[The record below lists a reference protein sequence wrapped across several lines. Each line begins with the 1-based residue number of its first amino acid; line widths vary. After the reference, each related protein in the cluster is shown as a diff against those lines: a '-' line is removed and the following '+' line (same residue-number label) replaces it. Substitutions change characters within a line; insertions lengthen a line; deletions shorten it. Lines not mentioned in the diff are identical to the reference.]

1 MRALGQTLAG
11 EDRAGW
17 AGLFAFLTAFLFAI
31 ASGLLIAPMVA
42 LCAMIAMP
50 FQREAW
56 TFRKPPWA
64 LLPIGLFLL
73 WLGLSF
79 LWSPYDNPQQLPKTL
94 LGIPLYVIFAYR
106 IGSLGPRWR
115 RRMETALLF
124 TVIGV
129 GLFLLSEAM
138 TDGAATRSFKTTVE
152 DIGDLDLRSISILVN
167 KSLGHGTVPLL
178 LLAGPAALIAWREGG
193 PAIGI
198 VIMALA
204 AIAAFNFETEV
215 NAAGFI
221 LGMIAASITYV
232 WPRMTLAILFGAV
245 AGAFIVIPL
254 VLPGI
259 IEALPDDLK
268 AELPSSWAMRLEI
281 WTFTGDRIRE
291 ALWFGHGLDAARV
304 ISGESQIMVM
314 VDGEFVEHSFEL
326 LPQHP
331 HNAAL
336 QVWLETGIVGTV
348 LLAFSLVAIGGSVAM
363 ASRLTK
369 IQAVGVA
376 WVFTVY
382 VCLIFFSYGV
392 WQEWHQGAVAL
403 AATAVFFLGVGH
415 QQDG

>member
-1 MRALGQTLAG
+1 MQQTLAG

-17 AGLFAFLTAFLFAI
+17 AGLAAFLTAFLFAI

-50 FQREAW
+50 IHRQAWAFRE
-56 TFRKPPWA
+56 PPWA
-64 LLPIGLFLL
+64 LVPAGVFLA

-79 LWSPYDNPQQLPKTL
+79 LWSPYDDPQQLPKTL
-94 LGIPLYVIFAYR
+94 LGIPLYVVFVYR
-106 IGSLGPRWR
+106 INQLGICWR
-115 RRMETALLF
+115 RRMESALLF
-124 TVIGV
+124 TVIGI
-129 GLFLLSEAM
+129 GLFMFSEAM
-138 TDGAATRSFKTTVE
+138 TDGVVTRGFKTTVE
-152 DIGDLDLRSISILVN
+152 DIGLVDQRTISILVN
-167 KSLGHGTVPLL
+167 KSLGHGTVPFL

-193 PAIGI
+193 PLIGG
-198 VIMALA
+198 VIMVTAT
-204 AIAAFNFETEV
+204 IAAFSFDTEV
-215 NAAGFI
+215 NAAGLI
-221 LGMIAASITYV
+221 LGSIAATVTYF
-232 WPRMTLAILFGAV
+232 WPRMTLAVLFGAV

-254 VLPGI
+254 ILPGI
-259 IEALPDDLK
+259 IGALPEGLT
-268 AELPSSWAMRLEI
+268 AALPSSWIMRLEI
-281 WTFTGDRIRE
+281 WTFTGERVRE
-291 ALWFGHGLDAARV
+291 ALWFGHGLDAARI

-314 VDGEFVEHSFEL
+314 VDGTLTEHSFEL

-348 LLAFSLVAIGGSVAM
+348 LLAFSLVAIGARVAM
-363 ASRLTK
+363 APRLTK
-369 IQAVGVA
+369 IQAIGVA